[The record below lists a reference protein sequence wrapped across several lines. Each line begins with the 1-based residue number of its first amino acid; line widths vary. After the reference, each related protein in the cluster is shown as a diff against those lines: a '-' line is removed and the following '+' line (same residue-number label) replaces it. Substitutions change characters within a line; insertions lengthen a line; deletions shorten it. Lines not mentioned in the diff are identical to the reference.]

1 MKNSAPIFGLLLLL
15 LCVRPAG
22 AQTPEAVADRAD
34 SSAAAPPVAAPTP
47 ASFLARA
54 DSLRHAYAFAR
65 AVEACGE
72 GLALRPDSLTEQ
84 ALSEEKML
92 AQNGLNMLGYCSQ
105 PVVVARER
113 FSLEDFFLYYPLEDR
128 AWHPLPNALDSLSRG
143 FPWAMYIPRKADE
156 LYYSARDEDGI
167 RNLYHSVWRD
177 SVWAVPALLGEHLT
191 SDDDEIFPMVSP
203 DGRSLYFASSGLYG
217 MGGYDLYVSR
227 WNSST
232 HQWDVPVNLGFPYS
246 SPYDDF
252 LFVNTADGRH
262 SIFASNRECSRD
274 SVWVYVL
281 EYDSMPV
288 RKALEEGDPVRNLA
302 RLLPAGSASSPAA
315 PALVPENQ
323 DIRRYMDKMA
333 LVRSLRDAIYDQGKS
348 IDALRARLAQ
358 APESARADIA
368 ADIVRQ
374 EAALP
379 VLQDSLSAAVSA
391 LQAIEMEFLTSGV
404 VIDPEQVEKEA
415 DREEAAPAYHF
426 ERRTLGPALRM
437 KVLRPKPV
445 FDYSFKILPQGRFA
459 EDNTLPSGL
468 VYQIQILSSSSK
480 VTVGQLKGLSPVFQ
494 RMSPSLRYTCTVGIF
509 RTYDDVLAH
518 LNKVKKAGFRSAFIV
533 AWMDGESVTVAKA
546 RELEQTVRYSYQ
558 IRIAPEAPLT
568 ESEIITIHALTR
580 SDLSRS
586 QENGQPVYFLGPYDD
601 RVEADRLLS
610 SLKAAGISGASL
622 ERR

>member
-1 MKNSAPIFGLLLLL
+1 MKNSVPIFGALILLLL
-15 LCVRPAG
+15 VRPAG
-22 AQTPEAVADRAD
+22 AQTQDSVTVRAD
-34 SSAAAPPVAAPTP
+34 SAAVAVPVAPSP
-47 ASFLARA
+47 ARSLARA
-54 DSLRHAYAFAR
+54 DSLRRAYAFAQ

-177 SVWAVPALLGEHLT
+177 SVWAVPTLLGEQLT
-191 SDDDEIFPMVSP
+191 SSDDEIFPMVSP

-227 WNSST
+227 WNTVT
-232 HQWDVPVNLGFPYS
+232 HQWDIPVNLGFPYS

-288 RKALEEGDPVRNLA
+288 RKSLSEGAPVRNLA
-302 RLLPAGSASSPAA
+302 RLLPKNMTPPPA
-315 PALVPENQ
+315 PADVPENP
-323 DIRRYMDKMA
+323 DIRRYMDKMS
-333 LVRSLRDAIYDQGKS
+333 LVRALRDAIYDQGKS

-379 VLQDSLSAAVSA
+379 ALQDSLSAAVSA

-415 DREEAAPAYHF
+415 DREETAPAYHF
-426 ERRTLGPALRM
+426 ERRTLGPALRI

-468 VYQIQILSSSSK
+468 VYQIQILSSASK

-509 RTYDDVLAH
+509 RAYDDVLAH
-518 LNKVKKAGFRSAFIV
+518 LYKVKKAGFRSAFIV
-533 AWMDGESVTVAKA
+533 AWKDGESITVAKA
-546 RELEQTVRYSYQ
+546 REMEQTVRNSYR
-558 IRIAPEAPLT
+558 IRIAPAGPL
-568 ESEIITIHALTR
+568 SEQDITTIHALTR
-580 SDLSRS
+580 SDLARS

-622 ERR
+622 ELR